1 LPSIVHAIHETSYGQ
16 TPVIPNGYEK
26 LLNKG
31 CISPP
36 REFTNIDM
44 FVESA
49 TKIFREI
56 DKAKHV
62 GSMYTIREV
71 EFNRDHD
78 DTRLSSIQK
87 LELNFLNIFSGK
99 VCTSDEISKKVSSMI
114 SGLES

>member
-16 TPVIPNGYEK
+16 IPVIPNGYEK

-31 CISPP
+31 YISPP
-36 REFTNIDM
+36 KEFTSIDM

-49 TKIFREI
+49 TKFFPEI

-62 GSMYTIREV
+62 GSMYIIRAV
-71 EFNRDHD
+71 EFNRDHGD
-78 DTRLSSIQK
+78 ACLSSIQK
-87 LELNFLNIFSGK
+87 LESNFLKIFSGK